1 MNEDMS
7 IASPTMHST
16 TTGFTV
22 PKIRI
27 PKLPTYSGVAYTWLM
42 NLEQE
47 LGPHSLTWNHL
58 KTSLLDYFKPTL
70 SVRESRDR
78 LANLIQTTTVE
89 KYIDAF
95 IELSIEIPDLSEA
108 EKLDRFVR

>member
-7 IASPTMHST
+7 MASPTMHST

-27 PKLPTYSGVAYTWLM
+27 PELPTYSGERVTSTINTWINIFERYHRTCGWTETYLVHTATLHLRGVVYTWLM

-58 KTSLLDYFKPTL
+58 KTSLLDYFRPTL
-70 SVRESRDR
+70 S
-78 LANLIQTTTVE
+78 
-89 KYIDAF
+89 
-95 IELSIEIPDLSEA
+95 
-108 EKLDRFVR
+108 